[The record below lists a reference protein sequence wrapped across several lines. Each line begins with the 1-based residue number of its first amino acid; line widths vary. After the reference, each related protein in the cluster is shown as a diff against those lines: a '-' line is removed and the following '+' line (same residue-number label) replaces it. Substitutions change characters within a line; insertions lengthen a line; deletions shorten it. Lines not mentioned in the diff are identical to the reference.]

1 MASTAATTPQDGNS
15 PVAGAPLQ
23 DEHSPARVGT
33 PPDGDGPVEAG
44 SPRDSTQHASPD
56 PPSKPTSGPA
66 APVRLPPGPRASA
79 VLQTLAWALA
89 PTWVMDQCAK
99 RMGEAFTLTFAPSG
113 MKLVMVSD
121 PEAVKTVFTAPPEV
135 APSGAGSSPIAPI
148 MGPSSVIVLT
158 GPEHMRQ
165 RKLLLPP
172 FHGERMREY
181 ESTIVEATRRDMA
194 SWELGRPMRLQERTR
209 AITLEVIV
217 RAVFGVEAER
227 MATLTA
233 AIGALLEPVSSPRMV
248 LLTLR
253 RWSLDRPTGAIG
265 EGLDA
270 LDAVIYE
277 ELARRRAQADLAERT
292 DILSLLMQARDEDDQ
307 AMTDG
312 ELRDEL
318 VTLLLAGHETT
329 ATSVAW
335 AIERLVRH
343 PAKLARLQ
351 AEIDAGSRG
360 TGGEDGAR
368 GAAGIA
374 RGEDVT
380 DGVRGAGGPGDE
392 YMTAVVNETL
402 RVRPVVPLVARMLT
416 QELCVGGY
424 TLPAGTRV
432 TPSIYLTNRN
442 PRAYAQPA
450 EFIPERF
457 LGKGPETFSWIP
469 FGGGIR
475 RCIGASFAQLEMKL
489 MLRTMLS
496 ELEPRLPARGV
507 WRRGEWNRRR
517 AITLVPA
524 AGTRVVWSRR
534 AG

>member
-1 MASTAATTPQDGNS
+1 
-15 PVAGAPLQ
+15 
-23 DEHSPARVGT
+23 
-33 PPDGDGPVEAG
+33 
-44 SPRDSTQHASPD
+44 
-56 PPSKPTSGPA
+56 
-66 APVRLPPGPRASA
+66 
-79 VLQTLAWALA
+79 VLQTLAWAVA

-113 MKLVMVSD
+113 MRLVMVSD
-121 PEAVKTVFTAPPEV
+121 PEAVKTLFTAPPEV
-135 APSGAGSSPIAPI
+135 APSAAGSSPIAPI

-158 GPEHMRQ
+158 GKEHMRQ

-181 ESTIVEATRRDMA
+181 EDTIVEATKKDMA
-194 SWELGRPMRLQERTR
+194 GWKLGRPMRLQERTR

-217 RAVFGVEAER
+217 RAVFGVEVER

-233 AIGALLEPVSSPRMV
+233 AIGALLKPASSPRMM
-248 LLTLR
+248 LFALR
-253 RWSLDRPTGAIG
+253 RMSLDRPTGAIG

-277 ELARRRAQADLAERT
+277 ELGRRREQQDLAERT
-292 DILSLLMQARDEDDQ
+292 DILSLLMQARDEDGQ

-343 PAKLARLQ
+343 PQKLQRLQ
-351 AEIDAGSRG
+351 AEIDAAREDAAKE
-360 TGGEDGAR
+360 GESG
-368 GAAGIA
+368 
-374 RGEDVT
+374 
-380 DGVRGAGGPGDE
+380 GDE

-416 QELCVGGY
+416 QDLRVGKY
-424 TLPAGTRV
+424 TLPKGTRV

-442 PRAYAQPA
+442 PRVYEEPG
-450 EFIPERF
+450 EFRPERF
-457 LGKGPETFSWIP
+457 MENGPETFSWIP

-489 MLRTMLS
+489 MLRTMLK
-496 ELEPRLPARGV
+496 ELEPRLSADGRI
-507 WRRGEWNRRR
+507 WRKGEWNRRR

-524 AGTRVVWSRR
+524 AGTRVVWARR